1 MSDRDKQ
8 NKYNQQSTISNSL
21 YARVNVGQDADKNSL
36 DSAEPM
42 HVGGSMNND
51 DERVS
56 DNNSF
61 THMLLFYIIGFL
73 VSAIIGF
80 GVFKLFQDYF
90 YGENLNQAFPSLAL
104 FAGSLISGFF
114 ISAVIL
120 KVAKR

>member
-1 MSDRDKQ
+1 MFHSK
-8 NKYNQQSTISNSL
+8 
-21 YARVNVGQDADKNSL
+21 L

-42 HVGGSMNND
+42 HTGGSMNND

-56 DNNSF
+56 DNHSF

-90 YGENLNQAFPSLAL
+90 YGEALNQAFPSLAL

>member
-8 NKYNQQSTISNSL
+8 NKYNQQSNISNSL
-21 YARVNVGQDADKNSL
+21 YARVNIGQDADENSL

-104 FAGSLISGFF
+104 FAGSLVSGFF